1 MDLDEGGI
9 GTNSEGL
16 MTYRTRLVVAA
27 VIAVLVVLVVG
38 RWWAVGTADRLWAD
52 ALGFAGAHG
61 RIARLRTLLFL
72 AAFVAASVWC
82 VGNLY
87 LIYRSVGSVHVPR
100 RLGNLVITEA
110 IPRYYLSIGFV
121 VVGVVLALALSV
133 DARGWWYARAL
144 AGAPTPVGLNDPIL
158 QRDASYYLF
167 VLPWNRIVHGYT
179 TVLAAVMFGVSLIV
193 YIAVGAVRM
202 EKRRVHV
209 ADGARRHL
217 GMVLAVFALTLVW
230 GYRMEPAE
238 YIAGVHNVPFDSVLV
253 DVRIPTARL
262 LGAVGLMTCIVSLLW
277 IGYRRNVLVFFGWG
291 VLAVLSFVGH
301 YLVPAVAAGVRTD
314 EALRSE
320 VLAVHRAD
328 FMQYAYG
335 LNLGADNSLPMPS
348 QSVQPPIGAGDVA
361 APIVWDEF
369 AVNLLLNRTA
379 RQQPYLS
386 FAGAF
391 VEVYRTPSGGHV
403 PVVIGVREVD
413 LNMAKD
419 VDPAFSW
426 ERVHLEPY
434 NSSRGAVAV
443 RADLASEQGFPMY
456 IADLRDPDS
465 VVATM
470 VDVALRDSPLLFG
483 ASTDEFAIVPEGSAV
498 GVSAGGFGR
507 RVALAWKL
515 QSSPLLT
522 SPAVNRS
529 SIVLWNRSV
538 RQRLN
543 AVAPFADFGAA
554 QPIVVDGRL
563 FWTAFGYVASNT
575 FPLSQRVEWRGNG
588 IGYLRAGFVGV
599 VDAAT
604 GETTVHLVPNADPLS
619 AAWADL
625 APDIV
630 SSWDDLSAALQGRIR
645 YPEELFRRQ
654 LHLLRDSEVLR
665 RPGFFGR
672 LRPAPGQIS
681 TDVEP
686 FWWLGT
692 AHADSAIRMRLQ
704 AVLQTGE
711 PPSLAGLVE
720 GTVGEGGLAF
730 TVQRFD
736 QPWDIPGPYQTVGK
750 FVARRG
756 VDRGVAGPLK
766 MIWVRGGILAL
777 QSTYANV
784 DNQDKPP
791 ELVSVA
797 VDWGGALGEA
807 TTFDSALN
815 ELRLSDRPAANLSGD
830 WAAARQWFERL
841 DEARQSGNW
850 AEFGRAYEEL
860 KRMLT
865 QGHRPVR

>member
-1 MDLDEGGI
+1 MELDEGGI
-9 GTNSEGL
+9 GTSPEGL
-16 MTYRTRLVVAA
+16 MTYRARLVVAG
-27 VIAVLVVLVVG
+27 VVAVLVVLVVG

-52 ALGFAGAHG
+52 ALGFANAHG

-82 VGNLY
+82 LGNLY
-87 LIYRSVGSVHVPR
+87 LIHRSVGSVHVPR

-110 IPRYYLSIGFV
+110 IPRHYLSIGFV
-121 VVGVVLALALSV
+121 VFGVVLALALSV

-144 AGAPTPVGLNDPIL
+144 AGAHTPVGLNDPIL

-193 YIAVGAVRM
+193 YIAVGAVRV
-202 EKRRVHV
+202 EKRRIHV
-209 ADGARRHL
+209 SDAARRHL
-217 GMVLAVFALTLVW
+217 GAVLAVFALTLVW
-230 GYRMEPAE
+230 GYRLEPAE
-238 YIAGVHNVPFDSVLV
+238 YIAGIHNVPFDSVLI
-253 DVRIPTARL
+253 DVRLPTARL
-262 LGAVGLMTCIVSLLW
+262 LGAVGLMTCIASLLW
-277 IGYRRNVLVFFGWG
+277 MRYQRNVLVFFGWG
-291 VLAVLSFVGH
+291 ALAVLSFVGH

-320 VLAVHRAD
+320 VLTVHRAD

-335 LNLGADNSLPMPS
+335 LDPGADNRLPTPS
-348 QSVQPPIGAGDVA
+348 WTAQPPMGPGDVA

-379 RQQPYLS
+379 RQQSYLN

-391 VEVYRTPSGGHV
+391 LGGYRTSSGGHV

-434 NSSRGAVAV
+434 RSSRGAVAV
-443 RADLASEQGFPMY
+443 RADLVSEQGFPMY
-456 IADLRDPDS
+456 IADLQNPDS
-465 VVATM
+465 VTATM
-470 VDVALRDSPLLFG
+470 VDVALRDSLLLFG

-507 RVALAWKL
+507 RLALAWKL
-515 QSSPLLT
+515 QSSPLLA
-522 SPAVNRS
+522 SPAVSRS
-529 SIVLWNRSV
+529 SVVLWNRSV

-543 AVAPFADFGAA
+543 AVAPFAEFGAA
-554 QPIVVDGRL
+554 QPVVVDGRL

-588 IGYLRAGFVGV
+588 VGYLRAGFIGV
-599 VDAAT
+599 VAAAT
-604 GETTVHLVPNADPLS
+604 GKTTVHLVPDADPLS
-619 AAWADL
+619 AVWAEL

-630 SSWDDLSAALQGRIR
+630 SSWDGLSAALRGRLR

-654 LHLLRDSEVLR
+654 LHLLRDSQVFR

-672 LRPAPGQIS
+672 LRPTAGPMRTGA
-681 TDVEP
+681 EP

-692 AHADSAIRMRLQ
+692 AHADSAVRLRLQ

-711 PPSLAGLVE
+711 PPNLAGLVD

-736 QPWDIPGPYQTVGK
+736 QPWNIPGPDQTVGR

-766 MIWVRGGILAL
+766 TIWVRGGLLAL
-777 QSTYANV
+777 QSTYTNV
-784 DNQDKPP
+784 DSRDKPP

-797 VDWGGALGEA
+797 VDWGGDLGEA
-807 TTFDSALN
+807 TTFDGALD
-815 ELRLSDRPAANLSGD
+815 ELRLSDRPAATMFGD
-830 WAAARQWFERL
+830 WAAARRWFERL
-841 DEARQSGNW
+841 DEARQSGDW
-850 AEFGRAYEEL
+850 VEFGRAYEEL
-860 KRMLT
+860 KRLLT
-865 QGHRPVR
+865 KSDGPVR